1 MSPLAK
7 LTLGGAIVAGAA
19 TYLAYLGAATS
30 WQYYLLVDECAER
43 QVELVGQRM
52 RVSGQVESNTLQVR
66 DDRSL
71 ASFVLRGQRSKLSVS
86 CKGPLPD
93 NLAEGIDV
101 VVEGTLEQQGLL
113 RGEKV
118 MTRCASK
125 YQANTK
131 SGSQP
136 NVR

>member
-7 LTLGGAIVAGAA
+7 LALGAVIVAGGAA
-19 TYLAYLGAATS
+19 YLAYQGASSS
-30 WQYYLLVDECAER
+30 WQYYLLVDECIQSKE
-43 QVELVGQRM
+43 ELIGNRM
-52 RVSGQVESNTLQVR
+52 RVNGHVAANTLQLR

-71 ASFVLRGQRSKLSVS
+71 ATFVLRGQRSELHVS

-101 VVEGTLEQQGLL
+101 VVEGTLERDGLL

-125 YQANTK
+125 YQANVG
-131 SGSQP
+131 SGEP
-136 NVR
+136 AH